1 MRNACKVL
9 KSGICSPL
17 IVFLVAAGLA
27 SLGSSLW
34 AQSPQ
39 LIPQPRE
46 FQATSQTFPVTTQLE
61 IVLLT
66 PSTTDDRF
74 AAETLQN
81 ELKLDTGE
89 EVPIIAAQAP
99 PTDRPAIV
107 LGYASNPVMGEWL
120 KRQNMAV
127 QPLGD
132 QGYVLDVEPNQVLV
146 AGKDAAGLFYGI
158 QTLCQLV
165 VGEGQDA
172 KILGVRIRDWPT
184 LLFRGTQVDMS
195 RGPVPNLNYLKR
207 IVRTI
212 AEFKMNQLY
221 MYIEDSFRLDGQPLV
236 GILSDTLARDDW
248 KDLVAYA
255 ARYHVDIIPATEAC
269 GHLHKILRFEEYSG
283 LSERPHGHVL
293 AAGDPQTQK
302 FLDAMYAQMAPVF
315 PASIYHIGCDETSE
329 LGQGRSAELVQKSG
343 YGRVYVDN
351 LIQVH
356 DLVRRYKK
364 DVMFWGDIAVEH
376 PEMIPSLPKDLI
388 VASWVY
394 GAQPSYNK
402 WLKPFAGTGLR
413 LFVCPWTAN
422 TSQIVPDYE
431 EAAANIEGFLSDG
444 KKAGAIGTDITVW
457 NDDGESLYGPNWWSI
472 VYGAACAWEPGLT
485 DVRDFDQ
492 KFDWAFF
499 RNTDHRFTRALKNL
513 GHLNEVMR
521 AGAPVE
527 VYDQHYGGTDDALF
541 WQDPFSPNA
550 QRQIQKDLPVAQL
563 VRRTAEESYTV
574 FVDGARRA
582 RRNSDTLAD
591 LSLAALRLDAL
602 GMRYQFVQEISE
614 RYSDALAHEHDK
626 DQAVVS
632 SDFADITS
640 TNGRIDDLRDYTTRL
655 TELYRQ
661 RWLDENLPT
670 WLPNIL
676 LRYRLNN
683 EMWQALAMKFEQIEL
698 DHWQGKPMPP
708 AAALGLL
715 PSVQGPAG
723 APVPNP

>member
-1 MRNACKVL
+1 MRNARMVL
-9 KSGICSPL
+9 VSGIGSTFAKL
-17 IVFLVAAGLA
+17 LLAVVLA
-27 SLGSSLW
+27 SIGSSLW

-46 FQATSQTFPVTTQLE
+46 FQATSQPFPVTTQLE
-61 IVLLT
+61 IVLLI
-66 PSTTDDRF
+66 PSVADDRF
-74 AAETLQN
+74 VAEALQT
-81 ELKLDTGE
+81 ELKLDAGKE
-89 EVPIIAAQAP
+89 FPIIAAQAP
-99 PTDRPAIV
+99 PPDRPAIV
-107 LGYASNPVMGEWL
+107 LGYASSPVMGEWL

-132 QGYVLDVEPNQVLV
+132 QGYVLDVEPNLILV
-146 AGKDAAGLFYGI
+146 AGKDAAGLFYGV
-158 QTLCQLV
+158 QTLRQLT
-165 VGEGQDA
+165 VGEGQDV
-172 KILGVRIRDWPT
+172 KILGARVRDWPT
-184 LLFRGTQVDMS
+184 LLYRGTQVDMS
-195 RGPVPNLNYLKR
+195 RGPVPKLNYLKQ

-236 GILSDTLARDDW
+236 GLLSDTLTRDDW

-255 ARYHVDIIPATEAC
+255 ARYHVDIIPATEDC

-293 AAGDPQTQK
+293 AAGDPQALK
-302 FLDAMYAQMAPVF
+302 FLDGMYAQMAPVF
-315 PASIYHIGCDETSE
+315 PASMYHIGCDETFE
-329 LGQGRSAELVQKSG
+329 LGQGRTAGLVQKSG

-356 DLVRRYKK
+356 DLVRRYNK

-394 GAQPSYNK
+394 GAQPSYDK

-413 LFVCPWTAN
+413 IFVCPWVAN

-431 EAAANIEGFLSDG
+431 EAATNIEGFLTDG
-444 KKAGAIGTDITVW
+444 KRAGAIGTNITVW

-472 VYGAACAWEPGLT
+472 VYGAACAWEHGIT
-485 DVRDFDQ
+485 DVRNFDQ
-492 KFDWAFF
+492 KFDWTFY
-499 RNTDHRFTRALKNL
+499 RNTDHRFTEALKKL
-513 GHLNEVMR
+513 GHMNEVTR
-521 AGAPVE
+521 AGGPVE
-527 VYDQHYGGTDDALF
+527 VYDQRFGGTDDALF

-550 QRQIQKDLPVAQL
+550 QRQIQKDLPVAEL

-574 FVDGARRA
+574 FVDSESRA

-591 LSLAALRLDAL
+591 LGLAALRLDAL
-602 GMRYQFVQEISE
+602 AMRYQFVQEISQ

-626 DQAVVS
+626 DQALVG
-632 SDFADITS
+632 SDFNDITS
-640 TNGRIDDLRDYTTRL
+640 TNGRIEDLRDYTTRL

-683 EMWQALAMKFEQIEL
+683 EMWQALSMKFEQIEL
-698 DHWQGKPMPP
+698 DHWQGKPLPP

-715 PSVQGPAG
+715 PTSPPPTG
-723 APVPNP
+723 APPSNP

>member
-1 MRNACKVL
+1 MRNARMVL
-9 KSGICSPL
+9 VSGIGSTFAKL
-17 IVFLVAAGLA
+17 LLAVVLA
-27 SLGSSLW
+27 SIASSLW

-46 FQATSQTFPVTTQLE
+46 FQATSQPFPVTTQLE
-61 IVLLT
+61 IVLLI
-66 PSTTDDRF
+66 PSVADDRF
-74 AAETLQN
+74 VAEALQT
-81 ELKLDTGE
+81 ELKLDAGKE
-89 EVPIIAAQAP
+89 FPIIAAQAP
-99 PTDRPAIV
+99 PPDRPAIV
-107 LGYASNPVMGEWL
+107 LGYASSPVMGEWL

-132 QGYVLDVEPNQVLV
+132 QGYVLDVEPNLILV
-146 AGKDAAGLFYGI
+146 AGKDAAGLFYGV
-158 QTLCQLV
+158 QTLRQLT
-165 VGEGQDA
+165 VGEGQDV
-172 KILGVRIRDWPT
+172 KILGARVRDWPT
-184 LLFRGTQVDMS
+184 LLYRGTQVDMS
-195 RGPVPNLNYLKR
+195 RGPVPKLNYLKQ

-236 GILSDTLARDDW
+236 GLLSDTLTRDDW

-255 ARYHVDIIPATEAC
+255 ARYHVDIIPATEDC

-293 AAGDPQTQK
+293 AAGDPQALK
-302 FLDAMYAQMAPVF
+302 FLDGMYAQMAPVF
-315 PASIYHIGCDETSE
+315 PASMYHIGCDETFE
-329 LGQGRSAELVQKSG
+329 LGQGRTAGLVQKSG

-356 DLVRRYKK
+356 DLVRRYNK

-394 GAQPSYNK
+394 GAQPSYDK

-413 LFVCPWTAN
+413 IFVCPWVAN

-431 EAAANIEGFLSDG
+431 EAATNIEGFLTDG
-444 KKAGAIGTDITVW
+444 KRAGAIGTNITVW

-472 VYGAACAWEPGLT
+472 VYGAACAWEHGIT
-485 DVRDFDQ
+485 DVRNFDQ
-492 KFDWAFF
+492 KFDWTFY
-499 RNTDHRFTRALKNL
+499 RNTDHRFTEALKKL
-513 GHLNEVMR
+513 GHMNEVTR
-521 AGAPVE
+521 AGGPVE
-527 VYDQHYGGTDDALF
+527 VYDQRFGGTDDALF

-550 QRQIQKDLPVAQL
+550 QRQIQKDLPVAEL

-574 FVDGARRA
+574 FVDSESRA

-591 LSLAALRLDAL
+591 LGLAALRLDAL
-602 GMRYQFVQEISE
+602 AMRYQFVQEISQ

-626 DQAVVS
+626 DQALVG
-632 SDFADITS
+632 SDFNDITS
-640 TNGRIDDLRDYTTRL
+640 TNGRIEDLRDYTTRL

-683 EMWQALAMKFEQIEL
+683 EMWQALSMKFEQIEL
-698 DHWQGKPMPP
+698 DHWQGKPLPP

-715 PSVQGPAG
+715 PTSPPPTG
-723 APVPNP
+723 APPSNP